1 MTHATNNK
9 LGLHLLDEYNDRP
22 ISYSN
27 TTSIRLCLLFLT
39 LMIMWFE
46 SWIADKMMCFVQL
59 SFHYDS
65 LCCRPTLDSGFF
77 VYLSSS
83 LSVFVF
89 IFIHSFIPAI
99 SIAPL
104 QVIYYS
110 EALPTTAR
118 TLYRS
123 FTPKRTASNCR

>member
-83 LSVFVF
+83 LSVFLF
-89 IFIHSFIPAI
+89 ICSSVSPCLYL
-99 SIAPL
+99 SIL
-104 QVIYYS
+104 C
-110 EALPTTAR
+110 LDTTDLWHKAV
-118 TLYRS
+118 TL
-123 FTPKRTASNCR
+123 